1 MSHQTRH
8 IASSVMPATTPRAPK
23 LPGRKSA
30 NPGSEKRDANA
41 NMAAPGTR
49 QRLSPNERRRHL
61 IQEATSYFAEVGFG
75 GSTRELAKRIG
86 VTQPLLYRYFPNKDD
101 LIQAVYESV
110 FLNRWRSEWT
120 ALIRNRSIALQDRLV
135 RFYCSYSE
143 VALTPEWLRIYLFSG
158 LKGAHINRWYIQL
171 IEERILNPI
180 IRELYAERGHI
191 VSEDYQPDQNDLE
204 VAWLLQSAVFYYAI
218 RKHIYMTSV
227 SDDRNATIEQY
238 VVIFMQGT
246 TISI

>member
-1 MSHQTRH
+1 MSRQTRRV
-8 IASSVMPATTPRAPK
+8 APSVAPARTSRSPK
-23 LPGRKSA
+23 QSARKPT
-30 NPGSEKRDANA
+30 NGGSGTRDVNVVK
-41 NMAAPGTR
+41 PGTR
-49 QRLSPNERRRHL
+49 RRLSPNERRRHL

-101 LIQAVYESV
+101 LVQAVYESV

-120 ALIRNRSIALQDRLV
+120 ALLYNRSIPLRDRLI

-143 VALTPEWLRIYLFSG
+143 VAYTPEWLRIYLFSG
-158 LKGAHINRWYIQL
+158 LKGANINRWYIKL

-180 IRELYAERGHI
+180 IRELYVERGHA
-191 VSEDYQPDQNDLE
+191 VAEDYQPDQSDLE
-204 VAWLLQSAVFYYAI
+204 LAWLLQSAVFYYAI

-227 SDDRNATIEQY
+227 SNARDETIEQY
-238 VVIFMQGT
+238 VSIFMKGT
-246 TISI
+246 TISIRN

>member
-1 MSHQTRH
+1 MSRQTRP
-8 IASSVMPATTPRAPK
+8 IVPSVTPAPRTSK
-23 LPGRKSA
+23 RSGRKSA
-30 NPGSEKRDANA
+30 NAGSGTRSANTVK
-41 NMAAPGTR
+41 PGTR

-101 LIQAVYESV
+101 LVQAVYESV

-120 ALIRNRSIALQDRLV
+120 ALLQNRSIPLRDRLV

-143 VALTPEWLRIYLFSG
+143 VAFTPEWLRIYLFSG
-158 LKGAHINRWYIQL
+158 LKGADINRWYIKL
-171 IEERILNPI
+171 IEDRILNPI
-180 IRELYAERGHI
+180 IRELYVERGHI
-191 VSEDYQPDQNDLE
+191 VPQDYQPAQSDLE
-204 VAWLLQSAVFYYAI
+204 PAWLLQSAVFYYAI

-227 SDDRNATIEQY
+227 SNARNETIEQY
-238 VVIFMQGT
+238 VSIFMQGT

>member
-1 MSHQTRH
+1 MDRQMRRIAQSRTSH
-8 IASSVMPATTPRAPK
+8 SPK
-23 LPGRKSA
+23 PSRRKGA
-30 NPGSEKRDANA
+30 NIESGARDAKVVK
-41 NMAAPGTR
+41 PGTR
-49 QRLSPNERRRHL
+49 QRPSPAERRRHL

-101 LIQAVYESV
+101 LVQAVYESV

-120 ALIRNRSIALQDRLV
+120 DLLHNRSIPLRDRLI

-143 VALTPEWLRIYLFSG
+143 VAYTSEWLRIYLFSG
-158 LKGAHINRWYIQL
+158 LKGADINRWYIKL

-180 IRELYAERGHI
+180 ICELYVERGHPAA
-191 VSEDYQPDQNDLE
+191 ENYQPDQKDLE
-204 VAWLLQSAVFYYAI
+204 LAWLLQSSIFYYAI
-218 RKHIYMTSV
+218 RKHIYMIAV
-227 SDDRNATIEQY
+227 SDDRDETIERY
-238 VVIFMQGT
+238 VSLFMKGI